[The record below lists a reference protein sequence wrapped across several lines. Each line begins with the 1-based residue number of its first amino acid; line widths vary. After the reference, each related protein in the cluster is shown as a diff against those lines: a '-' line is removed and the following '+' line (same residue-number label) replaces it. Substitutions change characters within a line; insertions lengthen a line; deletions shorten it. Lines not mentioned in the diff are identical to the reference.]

1 MRYPSFLRLLFKRN
15 LRRPISFGTGVV
27 KYTAKSIVAIPAL
40 VMNPME
46 GTAALL
52 ALRNTRK
59 KAQKEIIKGY
69 KSSRKD
75 RKNRRKEKL
84 TIKRAAKGT
93 LLFTG
98 KVAALPFKAVTAP
111 MHYTLKMGLSE
122 RGKQIPE
129 FEKQNNKGIQ
139 NVKMLENAKE
149 IEENIILGYAN
160 LAKRSQ
166 GLLGVGDNGISGGLS
181 QNLEARLSQQYDK
194 VVNETLKE
202 VDKQDIEKGVSD
214 YLADT
219 GKKKIQERDLQKI
232 LENIQES
239 IDKRANR
246 GEINPDIKP
255 EISVSEANYNVKEA
269 LAEQYDR
276 RLAKEVEE
284 TLKDNSVREKID
296 EKAKINIV
304 KDLKKVM
311 ATTSDKRDFMKAL
324 DKSLE
329 NNNIDKNK
337 FDSKTKNEIV
347 DNISRKLKDSGDAV
361 YTAEEI
367 VNVVKKGLNKKDS
380 IKREKL
386 PTDFDF
392 QEVSESLEK
401 LRELNHQYE
410 EKFGE
415 EIFTSEELISA
426 MKKVKT
432 SKKFDLY
439 DSIMNE

>member
-1 MRYPSFLRLLFKRN
+1 M
-15 LRRPISFGTGVV
+15 

-46 GTAALL
+46 GAAALL
-52 ALRNTRK
+52 ALRSTRK
-59 KAQKEIIKGY
+59 KAQKEIIRGY

-75 RKNRRKEKL
+75 GKNRRKEKL

-111 MHYTLKMGLSE
+111 MHYTLKMGLSD
-122 RGKQIPE
+122 RGKQIPD

-139 NVKMLENAKE
+139 NVKMLEDAKKL
-149 IEENIILGYAN
+149 EENIILGYAN
-160 LAKRSQ
+160 LAKRCQ
-166 GLLGVGDNGISGGLS
+166 GLLVEGDNWISGGLS
-181 QNLEARLSQQYDK
+181 HSLEARLSQQYDK

-202 VDKQDIEKGVSD
+202 VDKQDIEKAVSS
-214 YLADT
+214 YLEDT
-219 GKKKIQERDLQKI
+219 GKKKIQERDLQEI
-232 LENIQES
+232 L
-239 IDKRANR
+239 D
-246 GEINPDIKP
+246 
-255 EISVSEANYNVKEA
+255 NVQNA
-269 LAEQYDR
+269 IDR

-284 TLKDNSVREKID
+284 TLKDNNVSEQID

-311 ATTSDKRDFMKAL
+311 ATTSDKRDFMEAL
-324 DKSLE
+324 DKSFE
-329 NNNIDKNK
+329 NNNIDANK

-347 DNISRKLKDSGDAV
+347 DNLSRKLKDSGNAV

-367 VNVVKKGLNKKDS
+367 ISVVKKGLDKKDS

-392 QEVSESLEK
+392 QEVSEDLEK
-401 LRELNHQYE
+401 LRELNHRYE

-415 EIFTSEELISA
+415 EIFTSEELILT
-426 MKKVKT
+426 MKKVKGST
-432 SKKFDLY
+432 KFDLY
-439 DSIMNE
+439 NSIMNK